1 MKPTKT
7 PDRRLADILKWAS
20 ARGINQCYAF
30 FKGVDVTIAAHEA
43 RIRYAMRNSHLPGI
57 VVEEDIPWIESM
69 ELTIECVNN
78 RKQVA

>member
-57 VVEEDIPWIESM
+57 VVEEDLPWIESM